1 MPRVRTVG
9 DRVSSRDSF
18 SVWEF
23 LRKRESKILKR
34 RTWAT
39 CKLRKAKRQG
49 YHIRFA
55 YGDIVGP
62 FWLLDIYIS
71 HPRCQLWSP
80 RASYCTA
87 CQCDV
92 MHSIWFFLEDAILSM
107 EEELKNAL
115 TRRWSVVDVVIVKQL
130 NYQVQHNS

>member
-71 HPRCQLWSP
+71 PTLPVVESTR
-80 RASYCTA
+80 
-87 CQCDV
+87 
-92 MHSIWFFLEDAILSM
+92 FLLSC
-107 EEELKNAL
+107 LP
-115 TRRWSVVDVVIVKQL
+115 V
-130 NYQVQHNS
+130 

>member
-62 FWLLDIYIS
+62 FWLLDIYLT
-71 HPRCQLWSP
+71 HV
-80 RASYCTA
+80 ASCGVHA
-87 CQCDV
+87 LPIVLLASV
-92 MHSIWFFLEDAILSM
+92 MLCIAYGSS
-107 EEELKNAL
+107 
-115 TRRWSVVDVVIVKQL
+115 
-130 NYQVQHNS
+130 